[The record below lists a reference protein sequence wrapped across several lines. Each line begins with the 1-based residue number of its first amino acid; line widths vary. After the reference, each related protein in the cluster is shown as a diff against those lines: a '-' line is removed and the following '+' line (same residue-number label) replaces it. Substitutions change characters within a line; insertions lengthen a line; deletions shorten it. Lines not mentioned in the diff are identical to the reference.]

1 MSKFGKLLALS
12 AAAAALAAG
21 SAATAGPWGQHHP
34 RRAEVNRRLE
44 NQGDRI
50 QAGVRSGQLS
60 PLEAHQLHQE
70 DHTIRSE
77 ERSMARLDGGHITK
91 ADQRLLNHQEN
102 QTSEQ
107 IYDER
112 H

>member
-1 MSKFGKLLALS
+1 MSKFSKAVLL
-12 AAAAALAAG
+12 AAAAALAL
-21 SAATAGPWGQHHP
+21 STAGASSAKGWGHP
-34 RRAEVNRRLE
+34 RREQVNRRLE

-50 QAGVRSGQLS
+50 HAGVHDGQLS
-60 PLEAHQLHQE
+60 PLEASQLHHE
-70 DHTIRSE
+70 DHTIRTE

-91 ADQRLLNHQEN
+91 ADQKLLNHQEN
-102 QTSEQ
+102 AVSEQ